1 MNLFNNF
8 NNKRFLT
15 PKRRDLNPN
24 KTKMNK
30 MNIMELNKINNSNL
44 NDDKVVGNEGKTEG
58 MDNMGNLGLN
68 LSYSDTSRKGSLSQS
83 KRKEK
88 GNVKSSSLVK
98 QVIQPLGPPLGGDLT
113 GIGRLMTK
121 DRATKSASSLKETS
135 VAESGSEEESD
146 ADSPPMRWERDEEE
160 QLEFA
165 SMELVDNRV
174 FDKWNKFFPMSIGRS
189 ISSLSLFERSCL
201 IPEIQG
207 IHYNSNESAKDI
219 LIVVDLTRLQIK
231 VLVPIILFLIQNGR
245 RIKVTFNTT
254 TEYGW
259 RLEDDDINLNKS
271 LVISVNPKLLDVYNE
286 I

>member
-24 KTKMNK
+24 KTKINK

-44 NDDKVVGNEGKTEG
+44 NSDKVVGKEGKSDRI
-58 MDNMGNLGLN
+58 DNVGLN
-68 LSYSDTSRKGSLSQS
+68 LGCFDTSRKGSVSQS

-88 GNVKSSSLVK
+88 GNVKSSSFVK

-121 DRATKSASSLKETS
+121 DRATKNTSSLKETS
-135 VAESGSEEESD
+135 VAESESEEESE
-146 ADSPPMRWERDEEE
+146 ANSPPMRWERDEEE
-160 QLEFA
+160 HLEFA
-165 SMELVDNRV
+165 SMELVDNRGY
-174 FDKWNKFFPMSIGRS
+174 DKWNRFFPMSIGRS

-207 IHYNSNESAKDI
+207 IHYKSNESAKDI
-219 LIVVDLTRLQIK
+219 LIVVDLTRLQINI
-231 VLVPIILFLIQNGR
+231 LVPIILFLIQNGR
-245 RIKVTFNTT
+245 KIKVTFNTT
-254 TEYGW
+254 TEYG
-259 RLEDDDINLNKS
+259 
-271 LVISVNPKLLDVYNE
+271 
-286 I
+286 